1 MFARDPFYR
10 GEALVKLSSVIAWNI
25 LANIGRSQ
33 IMKLTVL
40 APLVGTFLLF
50 NANTVSLFN
59 FDATFLR
66 DIGIHPAD
74 GSTNIF
80 TTVNMYYLY
89 FGLCFLG
96 FGSFL
101 FTLFC
106 PEEIKSE
113 PYIMRYIAGV
123 EWADNAVV
131 AKSKLQFVLDAYFA
145 NSRNVEADSLPPNPE
160 YPNEVETD
168 FYNLIFEMFQAT
180 DFGDVTDEPLSSA
193 EDSPTVMESLV
204 LPTGYPD
211 IHEIARMVWSS
222 PKVIWAFT
230 MPFKNLSQKFA
241 KDIAYVM
248 FKTLSHDQFQTRCV
262 IAVSYLIG
270 FMLLLKPTMETFTRL
285 AINAFF

>member
-1 MFARDPFYR
+1 MFIHDPSYR
-10 GEALVKLSSVIAWNI
+10 GYALVKLSSVIAWNI
-25 LANIGRSQ
+25 LANIGRSK
-33 IMKLTVL
+33 IMRLTVL
-40 APLVGTFLLF
+40 TPLVGTFLLF
-50 NANTVSLFN
+50 NQNTVSLFN

-66 DIGIHPAD
+66 DIGIHTSD
-74 GSTNIF
+74 GSASIF
-80 TTVNMYYLY
+80 TISNIYYLY

-123 EWADNAVV
+123 AWAENAVV
-131 AKSKLQFVLDAYFA
+131 AKSKLQFVLDTYFA
-145 NSRNVEADSLPPNPE
+145 KTRNVETDSQPPNPE
-160 YPNEVETD
+160 YPDEIETD
-168 FYNLIFEMFQAT
+168 FYSLILEMFQAA
-180 DFGDVTDEPLSSA
+180 DFGDVTDQPISSE
-193 EDSPTVMESLV
+193 EDSQNVMESLI

-230 MPFKNLSQKFA
+230 MPFKNLSQRFA

-248 FKTLSHDQFQTRCV
+248 FKVLSHSQFKTRCL
-262 IAVSYLIG
+262 IAASYVVG
-270 FMLLLKPTMETFTRL
+270 FVLLLKPTAETFVRL
-285 AINAFF
+285 AVNAIF